1 MQWMATLIVCMAA
14 GIGVGVMLMRRRVK
28 KFSADRWIGPLL
40 YGLLFL
46 LGISLGTKLEAIDSV
61 GELALEALALAA
73 ASLLGSA
80 GVTFLVIKLLDR
92 KKRRA
97 AHEDDA

>member
-1 MQWMATLIVCMAA
+1 MD
-14 GIGVGVMLMRRRVK
+14 GD
-28 KFSADRWIGPLL
+28 ADRVYGRGYWRGRYVDAPKGEEIQRRPLDRPAALWIA
-40 YGLLFL
+40 
-46 LGISLGTKLEAIDSV
+46 LGTKLEAIDSV